1 MSDTSPPKQYT
12 IGLVQM
18 AMSADPAANLEKAI
32 AKVAEA
38 ARAGARLVCLPEL
51 FRSQYFAQ
59 REDAA
64 LFDLA
69 EPVPGPSTEALGRA
83 AQRAGVVVIAP
94 VFERRAPGLYHNSA
108 AVIDADGRVVGV
120 YRKMHIPDDPAYYE
134 KFYFT
139 PGDLGFR
146 AFDTRVGRIGTLVCW
161 DQWYPEGARLTAL
174 QGAAVLFYPTAIG
187 WHPAE
192 KEANGQEQL
201 DAWRTIQR
209 SHAIANGCYV
219 AAVNRVGRERFVAPS
234 GGPATEGLEFWGSS
248 FIADP
253 FGTVVAEAPADQE
266 TIVLGDVDLARIEA
280 VRRGWPFL
288 RDRRIDAYGGIVSR
302 YLGDA

>member
-1 MSDTSPPKQYT
+1 MASPVPAKYKV
-12 IGLVQM
+12 GLVQM
-18 AMSADPAANLEKAI
+18 AMSSDTAANRQAAI
-32 AKVAEA
+32 AKVEEA
-38 ARAGARLVCLPEL
+38 AAAGARLVCLPEL
-51 FRSQYFAQ
+51 FRSRYFAQ

-69 EPVPGPSTEALGRA
+69 EPVPGPTTNALGTV

-108 AVIDADGRVVGV
+108 AVIDADGRLVGI

-134 KFYFT
+134 KFYFA

-161 DQWYPEGARLTAL
+161 GQWYPEGARLTAL
-174 QGAAVLFYPTAIG
+174 QGASILFYPTAIG

-192 KEANGQEQL
+192 KAEFGVAQH

-209 SHAIANGCYV
+209 AHAIANGVYV
-219 AAVNRVGRERFVAPS
+219 AVVNRVGFETGNIRGKSAP
-234 GGPATEGLEFWGSS
+234 GQGLEFWGGS
-248 FIADP
+248 FFCDP
-253 FGTVVAEAPADQE
+253 FGRVLAEGSHDRE
-266 TIVLGDVDLARIEA
+266 EILVGDVDLRSLEDI
-280 VRRGWPFL
+280 RRNWPFL
-288 RDRRIDAYGGIVSR
+288 RDRRIDSYAPITNR
-302 YLGDA
+302 FIDAT